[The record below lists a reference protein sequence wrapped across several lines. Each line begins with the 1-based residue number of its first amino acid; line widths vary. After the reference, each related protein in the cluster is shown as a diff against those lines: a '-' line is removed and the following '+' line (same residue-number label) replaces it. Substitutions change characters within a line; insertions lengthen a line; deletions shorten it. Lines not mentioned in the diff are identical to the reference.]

1 MTKAKVHLEAH
12 HHFYIH
18 NDIGNAAFYFKTRVE
33 ERIAKG
39 DRDGIGFEIMAGLT
53 LLAFEVEARFNFL
66 GAKLIADW
74 NERKPLMEKIKKVCA
89 HLGGTPD
96 FSARPYWSVTK
107 LKDFRDTL
115 AHGKPQEKVFDE
127 DVVATTAELEAK
139 GILRA
144 DWESYL
150 DHSFL
155 HDAYNDSEQ
164 IWKDLL
170 QKAGLNVLDTV
181 THGSSEMSFIEEVD
195 DGA

>member
-115 AHGKPQEKVFDE
+115 AHGKPQESWRPLRSLRQRGFC
-127 DVVATTAELEAK
+127 APIGSLTSTTA
-139 GILRA
+139 
-144 DWESYL
+144 
-150 DHSFL
+150 FCTTPTT
-155 HDAYNDSEQ
+155 
-164 IWKDLL
+164 
-170 QKAGLNVLDTV
+170 TV
-181 THGSSEMSFIEEVD
+181 SRFGRTCCRKRG
-195 DGA
+195 